1 MKKHLKNVG
10 LLAIGVVVGV
20 TISFAPDIQA
30 ATSKLLGGKVA
41 KVVTVKKDGEVIG
54 EGGIINGTTYLPVR
68 TLVNSVDGIE
78 VGSVTSS
85 EVNLV
90 TDEPGSDVV
99 SEPGSEPVTDP
110 ENPESPVPDGK
121 AIADQEQAELNRL
134 TQEKNEK
141 INGIRTEIRTVS
153 KKIDEAKFKISI
165 EDTAAY
171 KSAKMIVEN
180 YEKGQ
185 GGSVSESDYKIYKA
199 EYDRMNKEKQEAEAA
214 LPGLNTQLTGLEA
227 QLAELLK

>member
-90 TDEPGSDVV
+90 TDEPGGDVV
-99 SEPGSEPVTDP
+99 SEPIDPVTNPD
-110 ENPESPVPDGK
+110 NPETPVPDGK

-141 INGIRTEIRTVS
+141 INGIRTEIRTVN

-185 GGSVSESDYKIYKA
+185 GGSVSEGDYKIYKA

>member
-90 TDEPGSDVV
+90 TDEPGSEVV
-99 SEPGSEPVTDP
+99 SEPSEDPVTNP
-110 ENPESPVPDGK
+110 ENPGTDGK
-121 AIADQEQAELNRL
+121 AIADQEQDELNRL

-141 INGIRTEIRTVS
+141 INGIRTEIRTVN

-185 GGSVSESDYKIYKA
+185 GGSVSEGDYKIYKA

>member
-1 MKKHLKNVG
+1 MKRLLKNLG
-10 LLAIGVVVGV
+10 LLAVGAVFGVS
-20 TISFAPDIQA
+20 ISFAPEIQA

-41 KVVTVKKDGEVIG
+41 KVVTVKKDGKVIG

-68 TLVNSVDGIE
+68 TVVNSVDGIE

-90 TDEPGSDVV
+90 TDEPSGDVV
-99 SEPGSEPVTDP
+99 SEPSDPVTNPD
-110 ENPESPVPDGK
+110 NPETPVPDGK
-121 AIADQEQAELNRL
+121 AIADQEQAELIRL

-141 INGIRTEIRTVS
+141 INEIRTEIRTVS
-153 KKIDEAKFKISI
+153 KNIDEAKFKISI
-165 EDTAAY
+165 EETAAY

-185 GGSVSESDYKIYKA
+185 GGSVSESDYKNYKS

-214 LPGLNTQLTGLEA
+214 LPGLNAQLTKLEA
-227 QLAELLK
+227 QLADLLK